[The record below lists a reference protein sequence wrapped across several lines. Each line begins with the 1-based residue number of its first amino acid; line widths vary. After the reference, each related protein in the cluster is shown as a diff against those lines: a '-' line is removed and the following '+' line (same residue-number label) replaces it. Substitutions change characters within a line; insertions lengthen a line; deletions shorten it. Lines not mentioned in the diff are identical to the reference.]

1 MPENEIVI
9 KHLNIF
15 HATRQVFITA
25 ESSRKM
31 KLALRKHV
39 HNTRD
44 LFEID
49 AKVYFK
55 RNIDKKW
62 RGPRHVT
69 GQDGAIVYIRQDG
82 IL

>member
-1 MPENEIVI
+1 
-9 KHLNIF
+9 
-15 HATRQVFITA
+15 
-25 ESSRKM
+25 M
-31 KLALRKHV
+31 KLALRKHA

-69 GQDGAIVYIRQDG
+69 GQDHAIVYIRQDG

>member
-9 KHLNIF
+9 KHLNTF

-31 KLALRKHV
+31 KLALRKHTR
-39 HNTRD
+39 NARD
-44 LFEID
+44 LFEIG

-62 RGPRHVT
+62 RGPRQVT
-69 GQDGAIVYIRQDG
+69 GQDGAIVYIREDG